1 MTVSDENI
9 LLASSPIPGFVSLEY
24 YVYAVLLGIQ
34 NDNSYSL
41 PVLRA
46 QLQADLGRMKG
57 QFREEA
63 LNKIPLQ
70 NATIWEESN
79 RGGELRALF
88 RRRFVQ
94 DNILDSYVNRFDIAL
109 PDDYKGLERA
119 NLAEFIYK
127 SHLKGKFEGTDAED
141 LVAIIEGQIPTVDGK
156 TVAGYVESRCEET
169 TKQMVGRLV
178 DYTLEH
184 RKQCIMKSPGFK
196 FVLAGVDL
204 DDYRT
209 NAGVN
214 AGDEEDVV
222 ENVNFAVLKRLK
234 DEFASELSDSIDL
247 DDAMALISVLQELVL
262 LTCKQ
267 EVNGEY
273 LELTPANS
281 KLILDEIFPICDKI
295 AYNNSYIPDG
305 IFDYFY
311 DHPNYTKPEQ
321 VTPETDFLPH
331 FWLIYLKYH
340 TVVGFD
346 DDYMYLKSNDFDAQ
360 LKLTI
365 IAVNTAK
372 SLAREIPREYTYEQS
387 MKLMLLR
394 ADEIVMYSL
403 RSCDLCQ
410 KAKKIIGDSQLKR
423 VTVVEVND
431 VSEIPDDDRK
441 KQTVPFF
448 VVTMPKS
455 GRDESANTFNVN
467 TYTDFE
473 KIMNSQIR
481 PILRK

>member
-9 LLASSPIPGFVSLEY
+9 LLASSSIPGFVSLEY
-24 YVYAVLLGIQ
+24 YVYAVLLGIR

-46 QLQADLGRMKG
+46 QLQADLDKKKG
-57 QFREEA
+57 EFREEA
-63 LNKIPLQ
+63 FNKIPLQ
-70 NATIWEESN
+70 KKELFGDDS
-79 RGGELRALF
+79 ELRMK
-88 RRRFVQ
+88 RRMKFVKE
-94 DNILDSYVNRFDIAL
+94 NILDSYVDMFSIEL
-109 PDDYKGLERA
+109 PDKYKVLERA
-119 NLAEFIYK
+119 NLTDFIYN
-127 SHLKGKFEGTDAED
+127 SHLNGKFKGTVAED
-141 LVAIIEGQIPTVDGK
+141 IVDKIEGRIITVGNQTVDE
-156 TVAGYVESRCEET
+156 YVKSRCQET
-169 TKQMVGRLV
+169 TIQTIDKIVQ
-178 DYTLEH
+178 YTLEH
-184 RKQCIMKSPGFK
+184 RKQCIMNSPGFK

-204 DDYRT
+204 DEYRT

-234 DEFASELSDSIDL
+234 AEFASELSDSIDL
-247 DDAMALISVLQELVL
+247 DNAMALISVLQDLVW

-281 KLILDEIFPICDKI
+281 KLILDKIFPMCDNI

-305 IFDYFY
+305 IFGYFY
-311 DHPNYTKPEQ
+311 AHRYYTKPEQ

-331 FWLIYLKYH
+331 FWLIYLKYR

-346 DDYMYLKSNDFDAQ
+346 DDYMYLKSNNSTAQ
-360 LKLTI
+360 LKLTR
-365 IAVNTAK
+365 IADKTAK
-372 SLAREIPREYTYEQS
+372 SLARKIPREYTSEQS

-394 ADEIVMYSL
+394 ADAIVMYSL
-403 RSCDLCQ
+403 PSCEFCQ
-410 KAKKIIGDSQLKR
+410 RAKKIIINSALNGKVQFKELD
-423 VTVVEVND
+423 D
-431 VSEIPDDDRK
+431 VSEIPDDDRE

-455 GRDESANTFNVN
+455 GRDESTNTFNVN